1 MEPIA
6 KTVTNKIVVPVR
18 MTNNFRFSREHG
30 SCHQKTTGFWG
41 PLQAVRAIAL
51 NNEMFVLF
59 HFEWFHP
66 RPPRVSAEGSSI
78 KTVANIDAARKAPCV

>member
-18 MTNNFRFSREHG
+18 MTNKLPVSSEHG
-30 SCHQKTTGFWG
+30 SCHQKTTGFG
-41 PLQAVRAIAL
+41 RRYKQFDGFTL

-78 KTVANIDAARKAPCV
+78 KTVANFDAARKAPGV

>member
-1 MEPIA
+1 
-6 KTVTNKIVVPVR
+6 VPPK
-18 MTNNFRFSREHG
+18 NDRFL
-30 SCHQKTTGFWG
+30 G

-66 RPPRVSAEGSSI
+66 RPPRASAEGSSI
-78 KTVANIDAARKAPCV
+78 KTVANIDAARKAPGV